1 MNKIKVGVLGATG
14 AVGQRF
20 VQMLQGHPWFEITA
34 LFASERSAG
43 KRYVEACRWN
53 LRGDMP
59 ESVREMPVLA
69 CEPGPDCQIVFSALP
84 SETAGEIEEE
94 FAAAGYVVCS
104 NARNHRYD
112 EDVPLLIPEVN
123 PEHLKLI
130 EVQKRKRGWSGCI
143 VTNPNCSTTH
153 MISALHPLHI
163 RFGVRKVFVVTMQA
177 VSGAGY
183 PGVSSMDI
191 LDNVIPFIS
200 GEEEKME
207 LKEPQKL
214 LGLFDGER
222 IRYADIVIS
231 AHCNRVPT
239 RNGHLEA
246 ISVEFEDRPRIGR
259 PPSHRLIDTPQRP
272 GENPVLVG
280 VEQPLGRKRA
290 PEPDQ
295 SLGIDRF
302 GRRKVA
308 RRRQETH
315 GRYYSGRRARGASS
329 SPRRP
334 RATGAARCGRVWRDV
349 LCHIR
354 SASVASARLLRATT
368 ERGPPTRVAFQR
380 CGNSWRDS
388 PRSRPSRP
396 KHFRAAA

>member
-20 VQMLQGHPWFEITA
+20 VQMLQGHPWFEMTA

-59 ESVREMPVLA
+59 EAVREMPVLA

-130 EVQKRKRGWSGCI
+130 EVQKRRRSWSGCI
-143 VTNPNCSTTH
+143 ITNPNCSTTH
-153 MISALHPLHI
+153 MISALHPLHV
-163 RFGVRKVFVVTMQA
+163 RFGVKKVFVVTMQA

-214 LGLFDGER
+214 LGVFDGER

-246 ISVEFEDRPRIGR
+246 ISVEFEERPTQEEIVEAWRTYHPLPQQLRLPSAPQPAILYDERPDRPQPRLDRMAGSVPGMATVVGR
-259 PPSHRLIDTPQRP
+259 LRP
-272 GENPVLVG
+272 D
-280 VEQPLGRKRA
+280 PLLHYKFMA
-290 PEPDQ
+290 
-295 SLGIDRF
+295 LGHNTI
-302 GRRKVA
+302 
-308 RRRQETH
+308 
-315 GRYYSGRRARGASS
+315 RGAAGGSLLN
-329 SPRRP
+329 
-334 RATGAARCGRVWRDV
+334 AE
-349 LCHIR
+349 LL
-354 SASVASARLLRATT
+354 VAQGYL
-368 ERGPPTRVAFQR
+368 GQ
-380 CGNSWRDS
+380 
-388 PRSRPSRP
+388 
-396 KHFRAAA
+396 AAAALAESTVMA